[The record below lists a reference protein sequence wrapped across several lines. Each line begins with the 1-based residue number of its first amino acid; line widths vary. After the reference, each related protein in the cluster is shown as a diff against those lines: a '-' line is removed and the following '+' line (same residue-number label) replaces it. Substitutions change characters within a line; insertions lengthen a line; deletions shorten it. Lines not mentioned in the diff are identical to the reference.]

1 MLKTERLILRP
12 FVETDFEDL
21 FRHRSDE
28 RVMEYLGGVQSAETV
43 EARIKFYAAHF
54 EEHDFAMCAMLWKE
68 TGQFIGVGGL
78 QFVEDKSDVEVGYT
92 VDPEFWRRG
101 IATECTIGCLMHGFE
116 MIGLKR
122 IIAQT
127 HTDNLGS
134 RIVMEH
140 SGMKYLDHID
150 IHGEDWVRY
159 VSYANSKK

>member
-1 MLKTERLILRP
+1 MLKTERLILKP
-12 FVETDFEDL
+12 FVESDFADL

-28 RVMEYLGGVQSAETV
+28 RVMEFLGGTQSAETV

-54 EEHDFAMCAMLWKE
+54 EEHTFAMCAMLWKE

-78 QFVEDKSDVEVGYT
+78 QFTEDKSNVEVGYT

-101 IATECTIGCLMHGFE
+101 IATESTVGCLSYGFDV
-116 MIGLKR
+116 IGLKR

-134 RIVMEH
+134 RIVLERA
-140 SGMKYLDHID
+140 GMRFLDD
-150 IHGEDWVRY
+150 IQMRGEDWVRY
-159 VSYANSKK
+159 VRDNN